1 MIHYRAGKMKNA
13 AKSLWLLFAQAFGVL
28 AADSA
33 VADASGAGR
42 E

>member
-28 AADSA
+28 AAA
-33 VADASGAGR
+33 GADASGAG